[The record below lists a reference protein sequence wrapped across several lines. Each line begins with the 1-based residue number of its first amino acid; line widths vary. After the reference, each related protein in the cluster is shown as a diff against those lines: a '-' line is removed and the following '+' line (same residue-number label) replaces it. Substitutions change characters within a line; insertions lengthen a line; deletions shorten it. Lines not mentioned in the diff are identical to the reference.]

1 LFSLLLRRDVAA
13 FLLCDLFFGTE
24 PVFQI
29 AAVLPPALLV
39 QFVGA
44 AANLILYIGNRIF
57 VLLD

>member
-1 LFSLLLRRDVAA
+1 L
-13 FLLCDLFFGTE
+13 E

-29 AAVLPPALLV
+29 AAVFPSALLV

-44 AANLILYIGNRIF
+44 AANLILKVGN